1 MALEHLLLTETHK
14 YGFMVFVKT
23 TFEIPDEL
31 FRKAK
36 VNAAARGSTMKAY
49 VTEALEAKVSEDAS
63 PYAEK
68 PWMKGFGAL
77 GYLHEETDRINKVI
91 EDEFSQV
98 DQEDFS

>member
-1 MALEHLLLTETHK
+1 M
-14 YGFMVFVKT
+14 GFVKT

-63 PYAEK
+63 SYGEK

-77 GYLHEETDRINKVI
+77 GHLHEETERVNKII

-98 DQEDFS
+98 DQEDLP